1 MKVVKWCW
9 HKIKGLCSWYVHLF
23 KGRRWYVKLL
33 SGFISFVLF
42 LIVYFG
48 MVDINFLGL
57 FGKSPGFYEILH
69 PPSNSASEVYSADG
83 KSIGKFYNENRSPVK
98 YEDVAPV
105 FWDAL
110 IDTEDERFY
119 HHHGVDFSGVL
130 GAVKDAIVHQDAR
143 GASTITQQLAKNMFR
158 MRTQTSNGLLSD
170 IPGLRM
176 LIVKTK
182 EWIIA
187 TKIEMVYD
195 KKDILTMYANT
206 VDFGSNA
213 FGIKTASKNYFN
225 ITPAELT
232 TDQAAVLVGILKAT
246 SYYNPLLNPE
256 NSKSRRNVVMKL
268 MVKNGHLSEEEY
280 QRLSAK
286 PVVLSYSSDTGTQKQ
301 TTYFKDA
308 VEAYLAKW
316 CHDTGYDLYTSGLK
330 IYTTL
335 DTRLQAY
342 AENAVESQMKAQQK
356 AFAADW
362 GSDDPWRDEK
372 GNVIPDFVEKTVK
385 KLPVYEDLKRRY
397 NNTDSINHYL
407 NLPHQVKL
415 WSPEKG
421 EFETEM
427 STLDSLKYMMRYL
440 HCGFVAMEPQTG
452 AVVAWVGDIDYNV
465 WKYDKVTAMHQP
477 GSTFKLFVY
486 TEAFNQGLTPCDKR
500 RDEPVSVPIY
510 DEKTGEETVWKPT
523 NASKYFSGDSLLLM
537 QAFARSTNSVAVRL
551 GIEMGVKN
559 VIKTA
564 HDMGIKSQLDPH
576 PSTLLGASDVNLLEM
591 VNAYCTIA
599 NDGKHHEPVLV
610 TKILDSEGNQIY
622 EGPSDM
628 PRTLPYKTAYL
639 MQKLLINGVKNGTSR
654 SLSAYIPVNVTD
666 VIDCGGKTGTSN
678 NSADGWFVA
687 VTPNL
692 VCGAWVGGE
701 YRQIHFKST
710 SLGQGARTAL
720 PICGNFL
727 FSTLLNKD
735 FAKYRGKFEIPAGED
750 ISLSDD
756 MFVCDRHIVVA
767 PSPARQEDS
776 IPTWDMGSRETV
788 IPELEETESPY
799 PPSSESDNYDVEF
812 N

>member
-1 MKVVKWCW
+1 MKALKWCW
-9 HKIKGLCSWYVHLF
+9 RKIKGVFSWYIHLF

-33 SGFISFVLF
+33 SGFLSFIIFML
-42 LIVYFG
+42 VYFG

-69 PPSNSASEVYSADG
+69 PPTISASDIFSADG
-83 KSIGKFYNENRSPVK
+83 KRIGKFYNENRSPVK

-110 IDTEDERFY
+110 VDTEDERFY
-119 HHHGVDFSGVL
+119 YHHGVDFSGIL
-130 GAVKDAIVHQDAR
+130 AAIKDAVIHQEAR

-187 TKIEMVYD
+187 SKIEMVYD
-195 KKDILTMYANT
+195 KKEILTMYANT
-206 VDFGSNA
+206 VDFGSNT

-225 ITPAELT
+225 ITPSELT
-232 TDQAAVLVGILKAT
+232 TDQAAILVGILKAT
-246 SYYNPLLNPE
+246 SFYNPLLNPK
-256 NSKSRRNVVMKL
+256 NSESRRNVVMKL

-280 QRLSAK
+280 QRLSKK

-316 CHDTGYDLYTSGLK
+316 CHETGYDLYTSGLK

-335 DTRLQAY
+335 DTRLQAC
-342 AENAVESQMKAQQK
+342 AENAVEKQMKSLQK
-356 AFAADW
+356 TFAADW
-362 GSDDPWRDEK
+362 AGADPWRDEK
-372 GNVIPDFVEKTVK
+372 GNPIPDFVEKTVQK
-385 KLPVYEDLKRRY
+385 MPVYEDLKRRFN
-397 NNTDSINHYL
+397 NNTDSINYYL
-407 NLPHQVKL
+407 NKPHQVKL
-415 WSPEKG
+415 WSPDKG
-421 EFETEM
+421 EYETEM
-427 STLDSLKYMMRYL
+427 STLDSLRYMMKYL

-452 AVVAWVGDIDYNV
+452 AVVAWVGDIDYNI
-465 WKYDKVTAMHQP
+465 WQYDKVTAMHQP

-510 DEKTGEETVWKPT
+510 DEKTGTETIWKPT
-523 NASKYFSGDSLLLM
+523 NASKYFSGDSLFLK
-537 QAFARSTNSVAVRL
+537 QAFAKSTNSVAVRL
-551 GIEMGVKN
+551 GVEMGLKN

-591 VNAYCTIA
+591 VNAYSTIA
-599 NDGKHHEPVLV
+599 NDGKRHEPVLV
-610 TKILDSEGNQIY
+610 TRILDCEGNLVY
-622 EGPSDM
+622 EGPTDT

-639 MQKLLINGVKNGTSR
+639 MQKLLVNGVKDGTSR
-654 SLSAYIPVNVTD
+654 GMNSYIPASVVE
-666 VIDCGGKTGTSN
+666 CGGKTGTSN
-678 NSADGWFVA
+678 NAADGWFIA
-687 VTPNL
+687 VTPHL

-701 YRQIHFKST
+701 YRQIHFKSAA
-710 SLGQGARTAL
+710 LGQGAHTAL
-720 PICGNFL
+720 PVCGNFL
-727 FSTLLNKD
+727 YFVLVNKD
-735 FAKYRGKFEIPAGED
+735 FTKYWGKFEIPAGED
-750 ISLSDD
+750 IDISDD
-756 MFVCDRHIVVA
+756 LFVCNRQVVVS

-776 IPTWDMGSRETV
+776 IPNWDMGSRETV
-788 IPELEETESPY
+788 IPELEETESSR
-799 PPSSESDNYDVEF
+799 PPSGEGDNFDVEF
-812 N
+812 Q

>member
-362 GSDDPWRDEK
+362 GSNDPWRDEK
-372 GNVIPDFVEKTVK
+372 GNVIPDFV
-385 KLPVYEDLKRRY
+385 
-397 NNTDSINHYL
+397 
-407 NLPHQVKL
+407 
-415 WSPEKG
+415 
-421 EFETEM
+421 
-427 STLDSLKYMMRYL
+427 
-440 HCGFVAMEPQTG
+440 
-452 AVVAWVGDIDYNV
+452 
-465 WKYDKVTAMHQP
+465 
-477 GSTFKLFVY
+477 
-486 TEAFNQGLTPCDKR
+486 
-500 RDEPVSVPIY
+500 
-510 DEKTGEETVWKPT
+510 
-523 NASKYFSGDSLLLM
+523 
-537 QAFARSTNSVAVRL
+537 
-551 GIEMGVKN
+551 
-559 VIKTA
+559 
-564 HDMGIKSQLDPH
+564 
-576 PSTLLGASDVNLLEM
+576 
-591 VNAYCTIA
+591 
-599 NDGKHHEPVLV
+599 
-610 TKILDSEGNQIY
+610 
-622 EGPSDM
+622 
-628 PRTLPYKTAYL
+628 
-639 MQKLLINGVKNGTSR
+639 
-654 SLSAYIPVNVTD
+654 
-666 VIDCGGKTGTSN
+666 
-678 NSADGWFVA
+678 
-687 VTPNL
+687 
-692 VCGAWVGGE
+692 
-701 YRQIHFKST
+701 
-710 SLGQGARTAL
+710 
-720 PICGNFL
+720 
-727 FSTLLNKD
+727 
-735 FAKYRGKFEIPAGED
+735 
-750 ISLSDD
+750 
-756 MFVCDRHIVVA
+756 
-767 PSPARQEDS
+767 
-776 IPTWDMGSRETV
+776 
-788 IPELEETESPY
+788 
-799 PPSSESDNYDVEF
+799 
-812 N
+812 